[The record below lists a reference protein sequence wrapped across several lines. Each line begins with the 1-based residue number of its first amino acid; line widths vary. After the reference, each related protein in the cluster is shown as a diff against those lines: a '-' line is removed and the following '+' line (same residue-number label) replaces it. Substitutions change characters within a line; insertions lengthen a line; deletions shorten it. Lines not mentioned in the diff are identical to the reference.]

1 MTGEVWGQESTD
13 WLRGR
18 VLGRDLVS
26 LVRGYTR
33 DVMEVVLVDTSGE
46 QDMDIAMEMV
56 NMRLARRC

>member
-1 MTGEVWGQESTD
+1 M
-13 WLRGR
+13 
-18 VLGRDLVS
+18 LGRDLVS